1 MIEVSGLARRHGPR
15 VLFDGLHHRFRRG
28 GLTAICGPSG
38 SGKSSLLRLLNQLER
53 HDAGVLRFDGM
64 ELPAGLPLAHWQ
76 PLAQALRQRV
86 GMVFQGSN
94 LFPHLTVLD
103 NVALA
108 PRVLRRLTP
117 AAATSQAK
125 DLLAQVGLAAA
136 ALRYP
141 ARLSGGE
148 AQRVAI
154 ARALAT
160 RPEVLLLDEPTS
172 ALDPMAT
179 AAVVQVLRDLRD
191 RGMTLVLVTHDRA
204 LAHDLADDLLELGKG

>member
-1 MIEVSGLARRHGPR
+1 MIEVLDLARRHGQR
-15 VLFDGLHHRFRRG
+15 VLFEGLNHRFQRG
-28 GLTAICGPSG
+28 GLTAVCGPSG

-53 HDAGVLRFDGM
+53 HDAGLVRFDGI
-64 ELPAGLPLAHWQ
+64 ELPAGLPMAQWQ
-76 PLAQALRQRV
+76 PLAQALRRRV
-86 GMVFQGSN
+86 GMVFQGSH

-108 PRVLRRLTP
+108 PRVMQRMAHDD
-117 AAATSQAK
+117 AAAAAVE
-125 DLLAQVGLAAA
+125 LLAQVGMAAA
-136 ALRYP
+136 AGRYP

-160 RPEVLLLDEPTS
+160 KPEVLLLDEPTS
-172 ALDPMAT
+172 ALDPAAT
-179 AAVVQVLRDLRD
+179 TAVVQVLRSLRD

-204 LAHDLADDLLELGKG
+204 LARELADDLLELG